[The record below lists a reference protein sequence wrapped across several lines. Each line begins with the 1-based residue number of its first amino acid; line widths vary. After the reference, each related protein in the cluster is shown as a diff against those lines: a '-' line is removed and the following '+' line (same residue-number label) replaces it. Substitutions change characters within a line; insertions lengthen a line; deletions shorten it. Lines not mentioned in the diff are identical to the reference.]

1 MLKSIIIKTIS
12 IIRVKLFAFT
22 DIYTGTFTDIYTD
35 ISVILIMEYYL
46 FSEFFGNQLKYERTM
61 SYPKIGGSSSI

>member
-46 FSEFFGNQLKYERTM
+46 FSESFGNQLKCKERF
-61 SYPKIGGSSSI
+61 SASSFLLL